1 MEIKRILYP
10 YIIEDEGKVHK
21 GECFMWALY
30 DEDGKRIAF
39 CLRRPPLEN
48 LMREIQEL
56 TP

>member
-10 YIIEDEGKVHK
+10 YTIFGD
-21 GECFMWALY
+21 L
-30 DEDGKRIAF
+30 
-39 CLRRPPLEN
+39 PLEN